1 MRVLTVLNKFKNT
14 VSVYDVEGLVNEYE
28 DFIESKGH
36 MLNHC
41 QWLVTDAPPAM
52 VLTELERDILR
63 FALDYTYWYLTDLH
77 VEYKRQEEIEAIV
90 EIEDQLHALELL
102 IKKLLS

>member
-1 MRVLTVLNKFKNT
+1 MMKVLTVLDSWQGKVFC
-14 VSVYDVEGLVNEYE
+14 YDVEGLVNEYE

-52 VLTELERDILR
+52 KLTELERDILR
-63 FALDYTYWYLTDLH
+63 FALDYTYGYLTDIKEYPEK
-77 VEYKRQEEIEAIV
+77 VEEQIEA
-90 EIEDQLHALELL
+90 LKTL
-102 IKKLLS
+102 IKKLLA

>member
-52 VLTELERDILR
+52 KLTELERDILR
-63 FALDYTYWYLTDLH
+63 FALDYTYGYLTDIKEYPEK
-77 VEYKRQEEIEAIV
+77 VEEQIEALKTLT
-90 EIEDQLHALELL
+90 Q
-102 IKKLLS
+102 KLLS

>member
-1 MRVLTVLNKFKNT
+1 MMRVLTVLNKFKNT

-63 FALDYTYWYLTDLH
+63 FALDYTYGYLTDIKEYPEK
-77 VEYKRQEEIEAIV
+77 VEEQIEALKTLT
-90 EIEDQLHALELL
+90 Q
-102 IKKLLS
+102 KLLS

>member
-63 FALDYTYWYLTDLH
+63 FALDYTYGYLTDIKEYPEK
-77 VEYKRQEEIEAIV
+77 VEEQIEALKTLT
-90 EIEDQLHALELL
+90 Q
-102 IKKLLS
+102 KLLS

>member
-1 MRVLTVLNKFKNT
+1 MMKVLTVLNKFKNT

-41 QWLVTDAPPAM
+41 QWLVTNTPPA
-52 VLTELERDILR
+52 LFHPELYYASRD
-63 FALDYTYWYLTDLH
+63 
-77 VEYKRQEEIEAIV
+77 EAYNDFDN
-90 EIEDQLHALELL
+90 ENYE
-102 IKKLLS
+102 

>member
-1 MRVLTVLNKFKNT
+1 MMRVLTVLNKFKNT

-52 VLTELERDILR
+52 KLTELERDILR
-63 FALDYTYWYLTDLH
+63 FALDYTYGYLTDIKEYPEK
-77 VEYKRQEEIEAIV
+77 VEEQIEALKTLT
-90 EIEDQLHALELL
+90 Q
-102 IKKLLS
+102 KLLS

>member
-1 MRVLTVLNKFKNT
+1 MMRVLTVLNKFKNT

-52 VLTELERDILR
+52 KLTELERDILR
-63 FALDYTYWYLTDLH
+63 FAIDYTYGYLTDIKEYPEK
-77 VEYKRQEEIEAIV
+77 VEEQIEALKTLT
-90 EIEDQLHALELL
+90 Q
-102 IKKLLS
+102 KLLS

>member
-52 VLTELERDILR
+52 ELTELERDILR
-63 FALDYTYWYLTDLH
+63 FALDYTYGYLTDIKEYPEK
-77 VEYKRQEEIEAIV
+77 VEEQIEALKTLT
-90 EIEDQLHALELL
+90 Q
-102 IKKLLS
+102 KLLS

>member
-1 MRVLTVLNKFKNT
+1 MKVLTVLDSWQGK
-14 VSVYDVEGLVNEYE
+14 VYCYDVEGLVNEYE

-52 VLTELERDILR
+52 VLTELERAILR
-63 FALDYTYWYLTDLH
+63 FALDYTYGYLTDIKEYPEK
-77 VEYKRQEEIEAIV
+77 VEEQIEA
-90 EIEDQLHALELL
+90 LKTL
-102 IKKLLS
+102 IKKLLA

>member
-1 MRVLTVLNKFKNT
+1 MMRVLTVLNKFKNT
-14 VSVYDVEGLVNEYE
+14 VSVYDVAGLVNEYE

-52 VLTELERDILR
+52 ELTELERDILR
-63 FALDYTYWYLTDLH
+63 FALDYTYGYLTDIKEYPEK
-77 VEYKRQEEIEAIV
+77 VEEQIEALKTLT
-90 EIEDQLHALELL
+90 Q
-102 IKKLLS
+102 KLLS

>member
-1 MRVLTVLNKFKNT
+1 MMKVLTVLNKFKNT
-14 VSVYDVEGLVNEYE
+14 VSVYDVAGLVNEYE

-52 VLTELERDILR
+52 KLTELERDILR
-63 FALDYTYWYLTDLH
+63 FALDYTYGYLTDIKEYPEK
-77 VEYKRQEEIEAIV
+77 VEEQIEA
-90 EIEDQLHALELL
+90 LKTL
-102 IKKLLS
+102 IKKLLA

>member
-1 MRVLTVLNKFKNT
+1 MMRVLTVLNKFKNT

-52 VLTELERDILR
+52 KLTELERDILR
-63 FALDYTYWYLTDLH
+63 FALDYTYGYLTDIK
-77 VEYKRQEEIEAIV
+77 EYPEKAEEQIEALKTLT
-90 EIEDQLHALELL
+90 Q
-102 IKKLLS
+102 KLLS

>member
-1 MRVLTVLNKFKNT
+1 MMRVLTVLNKFKNT
-14 VSVYDVEGLVNEYE
+14 LSVYDVEGLVNEYE

-52 VLTELERDILR
+52 KLTELERDILR
-63 FALDYTYWYLTDLH
+63 FALDYTYGYLTDIKEYPEK
-77 VEYKRQEEIEAIV
+77 VEEQIEALKTLT
-90 EIEDQLHALELL
+90 Q
-102 IKKLLS
+102 KLLS